1 MSVMDPIAD
10 MFVRIR
16 NALAMGKPS
25 VRMPSS
31 KVKVAIAEL
40 LKAEGYITDHAVREI
55 GAKKELEIAL
65 RYHQGRP
72 AIGRLKRMSRPG
84 LRQYRGKDAVPKII
98 GGLGVAIVSTSAGL
112 MTDARARAEGLGGEM
127 IGLVA

>member
-16 NALAMGKPS
+16 NAQATGKPA

-40 LKAEGYITDHAVREI
+40 LKSEGYINDLAVRDL
-55 GAKKELEIAL
+55 GPKKELEIAL
-65 RYHQGRP
+65 RYYQGKP
-72 AIGRLKRMSRPG
+72 AIDKLKRVSRPG
-84 LRQYRGKDAVPKII
+84 LRQYRGKDAVPKVL

-112 MTDARARAEGLGGEM
+112 MTDAQARKQGLGGEL
-127 IGLVA
+127 IGMVA

>member
-16 NALAMGKPS
+16 NAQATGKPA

-40 LKAEGYITDHAVREI
+40 LKAEGYINDLAVRDL
-55 GAKKELEIAL
+55 GVKRELEIAL
-65 RYHQGRP
+65 RYYQGKP
-72 AIGRLKRMSRPG
+72 AIDRLKRVSRPG
-84 LRQYRGKDAVPKII
+84 LRQYRGKDAVPKVL

-112 MTDARARAEGLGGEM
+112 MTDAQARKQGLGGEL
-127 IGLVA
+127 IGMVA